1 MMVTFLIISL
11 FIMMGVG
18 IPIFVGL
25 SFSSIMATLFFS
37 DFPIGIT
44 VQRLLAG
51 IDKFSLMSMP
61 FYIFAANI
69 MEKGGMSRRL
79 LDWVDSIF
87 GNFTGSTALTT
98 QGACMFFGALSGSS
112 PATVSAIGAL
122 MYPELLKNN
131 YGKSFSVGL
140 ISASGAV
147 AILIPPSITMIVFG
161 ATTGVSVGG
170 LFIGGIGAGL
180 VYGFSILAYSYYYA
194 RKQNIPTLGSFN
206 FNRFLR
212 LTREAA
218 WSLGVPV
225 IILGGIF
232 TGAFTPTEAA
242 GVSVVYVILIT
253 AFVYRELDFRKLY
266 EVCVESSVTIAQV
279 MILLAAASLFGWV
292 LTVSFIP
299 QMAASAIASFVHSKI
314 MMLII
319 INILF
324 LIAGM
329 FMDGSA
335 AIMILVPVLF
345 KPCLDFGIHP
355 VHLGII
361 LVSNICIGM
370 FTPPF
375 GLNLFVASQV
385 TGLSVSKIT
394 PGIIPFFFVCLIAL
408 LIITYVPAV
417 SLFLPAL
424 AGF

>member
-1 MMVTFLIISL
+1 MITFLIISL
-11 FIMMGVG
+11 FIMMGIG
-18 IPIFVGL
+18 IPIFVAL
-25 SFSSIMATLFFS
+25 SFSSVMATVFFS

-79 LDWVDSIF
+79 LDWVDSIL

-131 YGKSFSVGL
+131 YSKSFSVGL

-180 VYGFSILAYSYYYA
+180 IYGFSILSYSYYYA

-319 INILF
+319 INVLF

-394 PGIIPFFFVCLIAL
+394 PAIIPFFFVCLIAL

>member
-1 MMVTFLIISL
+1 MITFLIISL
-11 FIMMGVG
+11 FIMMGIGV
-18 IPIFVGL
+18 PIFVAL
-25 SFSSIMATLFFS
+25 SFSSIMATVFFS

-87 GNFTGSTALTT
+87 GSFSGSTALTT

-131 YGKSFSVGL
+131 YSKSFSVGL

-180 VYGFSILAYSYYYA
+180 IYGFSILAYSYYYA
-194 RKQNIPTLGSFN
+194 RKKNIPTLGRFN
-206 FNRFLR
+206 FSRFLL
-212 LTREAA
+212 LTKEAA

-253 AFVYRELDFRKLY
+253 SFVYRELDFRKLY
-266 EVCVESSVTIAQV
+266 EVCIESSVTIAQV

-299 QMAASAIASFVHSKI
+299 QMAASAIASFVDSKI

-345 KPCLDFGIHP
+345 KPCVDFGIDP
-355 VHLGII
+355 VHLGVI

-385 TGLSVSKIT
+385 TGLSVSKIA
-394 PGIIPFFFVCLIAL
+394 PAIIPFFFVCLISL
-408 LIITYVPAV
+408 LIITYVPAI